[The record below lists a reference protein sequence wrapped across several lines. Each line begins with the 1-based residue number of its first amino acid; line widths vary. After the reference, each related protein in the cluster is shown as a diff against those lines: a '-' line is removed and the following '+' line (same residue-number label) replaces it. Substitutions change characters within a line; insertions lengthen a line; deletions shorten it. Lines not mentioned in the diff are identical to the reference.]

1 MITGDK
7 CQKYVGT
14 MLFTD
19 EKNLLKAVINMD
31 KGKSPGYFKTTPT
44 DIFKGQ
50 LYKVKR
56 GTKFRRYKKLND
68 VKNREQ
74 KMKDVHQKIADI
86 NGSWLE
92 NLKIGGKEYWNIN
105 NGILP

>member
-1 MITGDK
+1 MMTGDK

-14 MLFTD
+14 MLFVD

-31 KGKSPGYFKTTPT
+31 KGVASGYFATKPT
-44 DIFKGQ
+44 DIFIGQ

-56 GTKFRRYKKLND
+56 GTKFKRYKKLKN
-68 VKNREQ
+68 VKKGEY
-74 KMKDVHQKIADI
+74 KMKDVYRKIADI
-86 NGSWLE
+86 NGSWLV

-105 NGILP
+105 SDILP